1 MNSGAAAGA
10 SAGAGGAGAGTGTKL
25 MLGLG
30 AIGIVVGILVMILGA
45 GSIGDADKWRPTD
58 DVYLENSQGET
69 VNFIHIQEG
78 NGDSIAVFVSD
89 DVRCDDFT
97 LEIQGGEA
105 GWKAFTCI
113 DEEGRSLPS
122 GYGDDPEGWLHLGT
136 IVEVEDGV
144 EYTITTSHDVV
155 LVGWEVIDG
164 LIRGFVGGLAAI
176 CGGPTFLCCGLL
188 FLVIGGI
195 MAVTSS
201 GNKLQTQ
208 IEITPSVEVDSNKEE
223 EEYDKGDNKWY
234 EDDSS

>member
-1 MNSGAAAGA
+1 MNN
-10 SAGAGGAGAGTGTKL
+10 GTKVT
-25 MLGLG
+25 LGIG

-69 VNFIHIQEG
+69 VSFIHIKEG

-105 GWKAFTCI
+105 WWKVDTCVNV
-113 DEEGRSLPS
+113 EGRSLPS
-122 GYGDDPEGWLHLGT
+122 GYEDDPEGWLHLGT

-144 EYTITTSHDVV
+144 EYTISTSHDVV
-155 LVGWEVIDG
+155 LVGWEVIEG
-164 LIRGFVGGLAAI
+164 VVGEFLGGLAAI
-176 CGGPTFLCCGLL
+176 CGGPTFLCCGLI

-195 MAVTSS
+195 MAVTSG
-201 GNKLQTQ
+201 GNKTQTQ

-223 EEYDKGDNKWY
+223 ETEEYDKEEKKWY

>member
-1 MNSGAAAGA
+1 MAMN
-10 SAGAGGAGAGTGTKL
+10 TGTKL

-45 GSIGDADKWRPTD
+45 GSIGDADNWRPTD

-69 VNFIHIQEG
+69 VSFIHIQEG

-105 GWKAFTCI
+105 LWKADTCI
-113 DEEGRSLPS
+113 DVGGRSLPI
-122 GYGDDPEGWLHLGT
+122 GHGDDPEGWLHLGT
-136 IVEVEDGV
+136 IVDVEDGV

-155 LVGWEVIDG
+155 LVGWEVIEG
-164 LIRGFVGGLAAI
+164 LIGDFLGGLAAI

-188 FLVIGGI
+188 FLVIGGV

-201 GNKLQTQ
+201 GTKTQTQ
-208 IEITPSVEVDSNKEE
+208 IEITPSVEVDSENNELE
-223 EEYDKGDNKWY
+223 DGYDKD
-234 EDDSS
+234 

>member
-1 MNSGAAAGA
+1 MAMN
-10 SAGAGGAGAGTGTKL
+10 TGTKL

-45 GSIGDADKWRPTD
+45 GSAGDAVNWRPTD

-69 VNFIHIQEG
+69 VSFIHIQEG

-105 GWKAFTCI
+105 WWKADMCI
-113 DEEGRSLPS
+113 DVDGRSLPS
-122 GYGDDPEGWLHLGT
+122 GYGDDPEGWWHLGT
-136 IVEVEDGV
+136 IEEVEDGA

-155 LVGWEVIDG
+155 LVGWEDIEEVIGDF
-164 LIRGFVGGLAAI
+164 LGGLLAI

-188 FLVIGGI
+188 FLIIGGV

-201 GNKLQTQ
+201 GTKTQTQ
-208 IEITPSVEVDSNKEE
+208 IEITPSVEVDSENNELE
-223 EEYDKGDNKWY
+223 DGYDKDDKKWY
-234 EDDSS
+234 DDDSS

>member
-1 MNSGAAAGA
+1 MAMN
-10 SAGAGGAGAGTGTKL
+10 TGTKL

-30 AIGIVVGILVMILGA
+30 TIGIVVGILVMILGA
-45 GSIGDADKWRPTD
+45 GSAGDAVNWRPTD

-69 VNFIHIQEG
+69 VSFIHIKEG

-105 GWKAFTCI
+105 WWKADMCI
-113 DEEGRSLPS
+113 DVDGRSLPS
-122 GYGDDPEGWLHLGT
+122 GYEDDPEGWWHLGT
-136 IVEVEDGV
+136 IEEVEDGA

-155 LVGWEVIDG
+155 LVGWEDIEGVIGDF
-164 LIRGFVGGLAAI
+164 LGGLAAI

-188 FLVIGGI
+188 FLIIGGV

-201 GNKLQTQ
+201 GTKTQTQ
-208 IEITPSVEVDSNKEE
+208 IEITPSVEVDSENNELE
-223 EEYDKGDNKWY
+223 DGYDKNDKKWY
-234 EDDSS
+234 DDDSS

>member
-1 MNSGAAAGA
+1 MNN
-10 SAGAGGAGAGTGTKL
+10 GTKVT
-25 MLGLG
+25 LGLG
-30 AIGIVVGILVMILGA
+30 AIGIVIGILVMILGA

-69 VNFIHIQEG
+69 VSFIHIKEG

-105 GWKAFTCI
+105 WWKVDTCVNV
-113 DEEGRSLPS
+113 EGRSLPS
-122 GYGDDPEGWLHLGT
+122 GYEDDPEGWLHLGT

-144 EYTITTSHDVV
+144 EYTISTSHDVV
-155 LVGWEVIDG
+155 LVGWEVIEG
-164 LIRGFVGGLAAI
+164 VVGEFLRGLAAI
-176 CGGPTFLCCGLL
+176 CGGPTFLCCGLI

-195 MAVTSS
+195 MAVTSG
-201 GNKLQTQ
+201 GNKTQTQ

-223 EEYDKGDNKWY
+223 ETEEYDKEEKKWY

>member
-1 MNSGAAAGA
+1 MAMN
-10 SAGAGGAGAGTGTKL
+10 TGTKL

-30 AIGIVVGILVMILGA
+30 AIGIVVGILVMVLGA
-45 GSIGDADKWRPTD
+45 GSIGDADNWRPTD

-69 VNFIHIQEG
+69 VSFIHIQEG

-105 GWKAFTCI
+105 WWKADTCI
-113 DEEGRSLPS
+113 DVEGRSLPI

-136 IVEVEDGV
+136 IVEVKDGV

-155 LVGWEVIDG
+155 LVGWEVLEGVVGDF
-164 LIRGFVGGLAAI
+164 LGGLAAI

-188 FLVIGGI
+188 FLIIGGV

-201 GNKLQTQ
+201 GTKTQTQ
-208 IEITPSVEVDSNKEE
+208 IEITPSVEVDSENNELE
-223 EEYDKGDNKWY
+223 DGYDKDDKKWY
-234 EDDSS
+234 DDDSS

>member
-1 MNSGAAAGA
+1 MAMN
-10 SAGAGGAGAGTGTKL
+10 TGTKL

-30 AIGIVVGILVMILGA
+30 AIGIVVGILVMVLGA

-69 VNFIHIQEG
+69 VSFIHIQEG

-105 GWKAFTCI
+105 WWKADTCI
-113 DEEGRSLPS
+113 DVEGRSLPI

-136 IVEVEDGV
+136 IVEVKDGV

-155 LVGWEVIDG
+155 LVGWEVLEGVVGDF
-164 LIRGFVGGLAAI
+164 LGGLAAI

-188 FLVIGGI
+188 FLIIGGV

-201 GNKLQTQ
+201 GTKTQTQ
-208 IEITPSVEVDSNKEE
+208 IEITPSVEVDSENNELE
-223 EEYDKGDNKWY
+223 DGYDKDDKKWY
-234 EDDSS
+234 DDDSS

>member
-1 MNSGAAAGA
+1 MAMN
-10 SAGAGGAGAGTGTKL
+10 TGTKL

-30 AIGIVVGILVMILGA
+30 TIGLVVGILVMILGA
-45 GSIGDADKWRPTD
+45 GSAGDAVNWRPTD

-69 VNFIHIQEG
+69 VSFIHIQEG

-105 GWKAFTCI
+105 WWKADTCI
-113 DEEGRSLPS
+113 DVEGRSLPI
-122 GYGDDPEGWLHLGT
+122 GHGDDPEGWLHLGT

-155 LVGWEVIDG
+155 LVGWEDIEEVIGDF
-164 LIRGFVGGLAAI
+164 LGGLAAI

-188 FLVIGGI
+188 FLIIGGV

-201 GNKLQTQ
+201 GTKTQTQ
-208 IEITPSVEVDSNKEE
+208 IEITPSVEVDSENNELE
-223 EEYDKGDNKWY
+223 DGYDKDDKKWY
-234 EDDSS
+234 DDDSS

>member
-1 MNSGAAAGA
+1 MAMN
-10 SAGAGGAGAGTGTKL
+10 TGTKL

-45 GSIGDADKWRPTD
+45 GSAGDAVNWRPTD

-69 VNFIHIQEG
+69 VSFIHIQEG

-105 GWKAFTCI
+105 WWKADTCI
-113 DEEGRSLPS
+113 DVEGRSLPI

-155 LVGWEVIDG
+155 LVGWEVVEGVVGDF
-164 LIRGFVGGLAAI
+164 LGGLAAI

-188 FLVIGGI
+188 FLIIGGV

-201 GNKLQTQ
+201 GTKTQTQ
-208 IEITPSVEVDSNKEE
+208 IEITPSVEVDSENNELEDGYEKDE
-223 EEYDKGDNKWY
+223 KKWY
-234 EDDSS
+234 DEDSS

>member
-1 MNSGAAAGA
+1 MN
-10 SAGAGGAGAGTGTKL
+10 TGTKL

-30 AIGIVVGILVMILGA
+30 AIGIVVGILVMVLGV

-69 VNFIHIQEG
+69 VSFIHIQEG

-105 GWKAFTCI
+105 WWKADTCI
-113 DEEGRSLPS
+113 DVEGRSLPI
-122 GYGDDPEGWLHLGT
+122 GHGDDPEGWLHLGT

-155 LVGWEVIDG
+155 LVGWEVLEGVVGDF
-164 LIRGFVGGLAAI
+164 LGGLAAI

-188 FLVIGGI
+188 FLIIGGV

-201 GNKLQTQ
+201 GTKTQTQ
-208 IEITPSVEVDSNKEE
+208 IEITPSVEVDSENNELE
-223 EEYDKGDNKWY
+223 DGYDKDDKKWY
-234 EDDSS
+234 DDDSS

>member
-1 MNSGAAAGA
+1 MAMN
-10 SAGAGGAGAGTGTKL
+10 TGTKL

-30 AIGIVVGILVMILGA
+30 TIGIVVGILVMILGA
-45 GSIGDADKWRPTD
+45 GSAGDAVNWRPTD

-69 VNFIHIQEG
+69 VSFIHIKEG

-105 GWKAFTCI
+105 LWKADTCI
-113 DEEGRSLPS
+113 DKEGRSLPF
-122 GYGDDPEGWLHLGT
+122 GYEDDPEGWLHLGT
-136 IVEVEDGV
+136 IVELEDGV

-155 LVGWEVIDG
+155 LVGMEDVAEVIGDF
-164 LIRGFVGGLAAI
+164 LGGLAAI

-188 FLVIGGI
+188 FLIIGGV

-201 GNKLQTQ
+201 GTKTQTQ
-208 IEITPSVEVDSNKEE
+208 IEITPSVEVDSENNELE
-223 EEYDKGDNKWY
+223 DGYDKDDKKWY
-234 EDDSS
+234 DDDSS

>member
-1 MNSGAAAGA
+1 MAMN
-10 SAGAGGAGAGTGTKL
+10 TGTKL

-30 AIGIVVGILVMILGA
+30 TIGLVVGILVMILGA
-45 GSIGDADKWRPTD
+45 GSAGAAVNWRPTD

-69 VNFIHIQEG
+69 VSFIHIQEG

-105 GWKAFTCI
+105 WWKADTCI
-113 DEEGRSLPS
+113 DVEGRSLPI
-122 GYGDDPEGWLHLGT
+122 GHGDDPEGWLHLGT

-155 LVGWEVIDG
+155 LVGWEVLEGVVGDF
-164 LIRGFVGGLAAI
+164 LGGLAAI

-188 FLVIGGI
+188 FLIIGGV

-201 GNKLQTQ
+201 GTKTQTQ
-208 IEITPSVEVDSNKEE
+208 IEITPSVEVDSENNELE
-223 EEYDKGDNKWY
+223 DGYDKDDKKWY
-234 EDDSS
+234 DDDSS

>member
-1 MNSGAAAGA
+1 MAMN
-10 SAGAGGAGAGTGTKL
+10 TGTKL

-45 GSIGDADKWRPTD
+45 GSAGDAVNWRPTD

-69 VNFIHIQEG
+69 VSFIHIQEG

-105 GWKAFTCI
+105 WWKADTCI
-113 DEEGRSLPS
+113 DVEGRSLPI
-122 GYGDDPEGWLHLGT
+122 GYGDDPEGLLHLGT
-136 IVEVEDGV
+136 IVEVKDGV

-155 LVGWEVIDG
+155 LVGWEVLEGVVGDF
-164 LIRGFVGGLAAI
+164 LGGLAAI

-188 FLVIGGI
+188 FLIIGGV

-201 GNKLQTQ
+201 GTKTQTQ
-208 IEITPSVEVDSNKEE
+208 IEITPSVEVDSENNELE
-223 EEYDKGDNKWY
+223 DGYDKDDKKWY
-234 EDDSS
+234 DDDSS

>member
-1 MNSGAAAGA
+1 MAMN
-10 SAGAGGAGAGTGTKL
+10 TGTKL

-45 GSIGDADKWRPTD
+45 GSAGDAVNWRPTD

-69 VNFIHIQEG
+69 VSFIHIQEG

-105 GWKAFTCI
+105 WWKADTCI
-113 DEEGRSLPS
+113 DVEGRSLPI
-122 GYGDDPEGWLHLGT
+122 GHGDDPEGWLHLGT

-155 LVGWEVIDG
+155 LVGWEVLEGVVGDF
-164 LIRGFVGGLAAI
+164 LGGLAAI

-188 FLVIGGI
+188 FLVIGGV

-201 GNKLQTQ
+201 GTKTQTQ
-208 IEITPSVEVDSNKEE
+208 IEITPSVEVDSENNELE
-223 EEYDKGDNKWY
+223 DGYDKDDKKWY
-234 EDDSS
+234 DDDSS

>member
-1 MNSGAAAGA
+1 MNN
-10 SAGAGGAGAGTGTKL
+10 GTKVT
-25 MLGLG
+25 LGIG
-30 AIGIVVGILVMILGA
+30 AIGIVIGILVMILGA

-69 VNFIHIQEG
+69 VSFIHIKEG

-105 GWKAFTCI
+105 WWKVDTCVNV
-113 DEEGRSLPS
+113 EGRSLPS
-122 GYGDDPEGWLHLGT
+122 GYEDDPEGWLHLGT

-144 EYTITTSHDVV
+144 EYTISTSHDVV
-155 LVGWEVIDG
+155 LVGWEVIEG
-164 LIRGFVGGLAAI
+164 VVGEFLRGLAAI
-176 CGGPTFLCCGLL
+176 CGGPTFLCCGLI

-195 MAVTSS
+195 MAVTSG
-201 GNKLQTQ
+201 GNKTQTQ

-223 EEYDKGDNKWY
+223 ETEEYDKEEKKWY

>member
-1 MNSGAAAGA
+1 MAMN
-10 SAGAGGAGAGTGTKL
+10 TGTKL

-30 AIGIVVGILVMILGA
+30 AIGIVVGILVMVLGA
-45 GSIGDADKWRPTD
+45 GSIGDADNWRPTD

-69 VNFIHIQEG
+69 VSFIHIQEG

-105 GWKAFTCI
+105 WWKADTCI
-113 DEEGRSLPS
+113 DVEGRSLPI

-136 IVEVEDGV
+136 IVEVKDGV

-155 LVGWEVIDG
+155 LVGWEVLEGVVGDF
-164 LIRGFVGGLAAI
+164 LGGLAAI

-188 FLVIGGI
+188 FLIIGGV

-201 GNKLQTQ
+201 GTKTQTQ
-208 IEITPSVEVDSNKEE
+208 IEITPSVEVDSENNELE
-223 EEYDKGDNKWY
+223 DGYDKDDKKWY
-234 EDDSS
+234 DEDSS

>member
-1 MNSGAAAGA
+1 MAMN
-10 SAGAGGAGAGTGTKL
+10 TGTKL

-30 AIGIVVGILVMILGA
+30 AIGIVVGILVMVLGA
-45 GSIGDADKWRPTD
+45 GSMGDAGKWRPTD

-69 VNFIHIQEG
+69 VSFIHIEEG

-105 GWKAFTCI
+105 FWKADTCV
-113 DEEGRSLPS
+113 DVGGRSLPS
-122 GYGDDPEGWLHLGT
+122 GYGDDPKGWLHLGT
-136 IVEVEDGV
+136 IEEVEDGV

-155 LVGWEVIDG
+155 LVGWEVIEEVVG
-164 LIRGFVGGLAAI
+164 EFLGGLAAI

-195 MAVTSS
+195 MAVTS
-201 GNKLQTQ
+201 GGTKTQTQ
-208 IEITPSVEVDSNKEE
+208 IEITPSVEVDSQNNELEDGYEKDE
-223 EEYDKGDNKWY
+223 KKWY
-234 EDDSS
+234 DEDSS

>member
-1 MNSGAAAGA
+1 MNN
-10 SAGAGGAGAGTGTKL
+10 GTKVT
-25 MLGLG
+25 LGIG

-45 GSIGDADKWRPTD
+45 DSIGDADKWRPTD

-69 VNFIHIQEG
+69 VSFIHIKEG

-105 GWKAFTCI
+105 WWKVDTCVNV
-113 DEEGRSLPS
+113 EGRSLPS
-122 GYGDDPEGWLHLGT
+122 GYEDDPEGWLHLGT

-144 EYTITTSHDVV
+144 EYTISTSHDVV
-155 LVGWEVIDG
+155 LVGWEVIEG
-164 LIRGFVGGLAAI
+164 VVGEFLGGLAAI
-176 CGGPTFLCCGLL
+176 CGGPTFLCCGLI

-195 MAVTSS
+195 MAVTSG
-201 GNKLQTQ
+201 GNKTQTQ

-223 EEYDKGDNKWY
+223 EAQEYNKDEKKWY

>member
-1 MNSGAAAGA
+1 MAMN
-10 SAGAGGAGAGTGTKL
+10 TGTKL

-30 AIGIVVGILVMILGA
+30 TIGIVVGILVMILGA
-45 GSIGDADKWRPTD
+45 GSAGDAVNWRPTD
-58 DVYLENSQGET
+58 AVYLENSQGET
-69 VNFIHIQEG
+69 VSFIHIKEG

-105 GWKAFTCI
+105 WWKADMCI
-113 DEEGRSLPS
+113 DVNGRSLPS

-136 IVEVEDGV
+136 IEEVEDGA

-155 LVGWEVIDG
+155 LVGWEVVEGVVGD
-164 LIRGFVGGLAAI
+164 FFGGLAAI

-188 FLVIGGI
+188 FLIIGGV

-201 GNKLQTQ
+201 GTKTQTQ
-208 IEITPSVEVDSNKEE
+208 IEITPSVEVDSENNELE
-223 EEYDKGDNKWY
+223 DGYDKDDKKWY
-234 EDDSS
+234 DDDSS